1 MRPPTGRFCSSFAKP
16 TRSLFHAE
24 SRSSTVN
31 TEIIKIIMFRE
42 QKLKKINKLAILVSV
57 TCIFPH
63 QLDFL
68 SGSSILARILWILK
82 KKKYYIFSHISL
94 NDRNGRGGSFWIRK
108 DQRFMIL
115 MERILAHLSWKFSKL
130 AGNPKTRSF
139 MSFIFFFKY

>member
-42 QKLKKINKLAILVSV
+42 PKLKKFNKLAILVSV

-68 SGSSILARILWILK
+68 SGSSILARILWILWYFEEEK
-82 KKKYYIFSHISL
+82 ILYFFSYFVKWQEWQRRFFLDQKGSEIYDFDGKNIGTPEL
-94 NDRNGRGGSFWIRK
+94 KVFEIGRK
-108 DQRFMIL
+108 
-115 MERILAHLSWKFSKL
+115 
-130 AGNPKTRSF
+130 P
-139 MSFIFFFKY
+139 